1 MSPSTQLTEGFIR
14 GNGFDL
20 RLAQAGEIR
29 AVAIAAG
36 ATATDRLDALEAN
49 HLEWWKVHGYGV
61 WIVADPAG
69 ESSLGWCGLRPN
81 DTPSDP
87 ELMYVIV
94 PTARRLGLATNAAK
108 QVISFAFSNP
118 HIRSIWAATAPS
130 NLASQKV
137 MQRAGMAFERH
148 GQVHGLESVIYRI
161 HRSVAPG
168 SLRYR
173 PE

>member
-1 MSPSTQLTEGFIR
+1 MSPSTQLTQGFIR
-14 GNGFDL
+14 GSGFDL

-49 HLEWWKVHGYGV
+49 HLEWWNAHGYGV
-61 WIVADPAG
+61 WIVANPGDG
-69 ESSLGWCGLRPN
+69 SSLGWCGLRPN
-81 DTPSDP
+81 GTPSEP

-94 PTARRLGLATNAAK
+94 PSARGRGFASGAA
-108 QVISFAFSNP
+108 QRIITFAFSGP
-118 HIRSIWAATAPS
+118 HIRSIWAATDPS

-137 MQRAGMAFERH
+137 MQRVGMAFERH

-161 HRSVAPG
+161 HRSDAPD